1 MEKNGQDTEDEKVGA
16 AVVLVVGV
24 SVMGGIGMGFSV
36 MGFSVV
42 G

>member
-1 MEKNGQDTEDEKVGA
+1 MEKNGQDTEDKKVRA
-16 AVVLVVGV
+16 AVVLVVGF
-24 SVMGGIGMGFSV
+24 SVIGGIGMGFSV